1 MSGDSETLDGL
12 MMPGLIN
19 SHAHTPMVLLRGA
32 GEGLPVS
39 TWLTEVMWPR
49 EGRLTADDVRLAML
63 AGGAELLANGITT
76 SHEMYFHSE
85 AVANAAAELG
95 LRAVVTPP
103 VLVADD
109 LALFGGW
116 ADQLD
121 AMVEQA
127 ERWRDHELISIGFG
141 PHSAYALGEE
151 SLVRVVELARKSEMH
166 IHIHVAEGRQ
176 EGDAVRERTGL
187 SVPAYLDQLGMLDG
201 HVVAAHGVWL
211 TPDDIE
217 LFAARQTAVA
227 HCPSS
232 NSKHASGIAPVRAL
246 RSAGVAV
253 GLGTDGPASHDRLDL
268 FEEMRMALRL
278 ARLVA
283 DDAAAVGP
291 ADVLAMATV
300 EGARALGRS
309 DLGRLEPECRAD
321 LIHLDISPL
330 YPVVEENDLL
340 THLVYLG
347 TPSLVRDVWVEG
359 RRVVDGANVTSIDFD
374 TVRAEVTARARE
386 LAR

>member
-127 ERWRDHELISIGFG
+127 ERWRGHDLISIGFG

-166 IHIHVAEGRQ
+166 IHIHIAEGRQ